1 MNFQIGLHLKKW
13 PWYIKN
19 SFSGYRMETNKW
31 KTFKVHWPYRLEITC
46 HGYNDL
52 NWGLKKSLF
61 SRSRPASCG
70 RGEGDINT
78 QTAIL
83 YDTLKKNK
91 MWCKHGATVYWSKAR
106 TIWVYHRSDANGM
119 ALEWSF
125 ERLIGY
131 WCGKIGKQYVCQ
143 LI

>member
-1 MNFQIGLHLKKW
+1 MKKW
-13 PWYIKN
+13 PCYIKN
-19 SFSGYRMETNKW
+19 SSSVYWMETNKW
-31 KTFKVHWPYRLEITC
+31 RTFEVHWPYRLVNHISWIQ
-46 HGYNDL
+46 
-52 NWGLKKSLF
+52 WGLKLRFKKKCLF
-61 SRSRPASCG
+61 SRSRPSSCG
-70 RGEGDINT
+70 EGEGNINT
-78 QTAIL
+78 QITIWHGRV
-83 YDTLKKNK
+83 KKEK
-91 MWCKHGATVYWSKAR
+91 MWCQHSATVDWSKAR